1 MSCRFRSVDIMD
13 KNIGKRLDG
22 RYEIRELIGTG
33 GMADVY
39 KAYDIVEQNVVAV
52 KILKKEFAE
61 NEEFLRRFRNE
72 SKAIALLS
80 HKNIVK
86 IIDVG
91 FTNRIQFIVM
101 EYIEGITLK
110 DFMEKE
116 KILDRKQAA
125 FFTIQIL
132 TALKHAH
139 ERGVVHRDIKP
150 QNIMLCPDDTLKV
163 MDFGIAKFARE
174 EGLTTTAQAIGS
186 VHYISPEQA
195 RSSAT
200 DEKSDIYSVG
210 IVLYE
215 MLTGKKPFDNENP
228 VSVALMHM
236 QTKARR
242 PRRINPDIPK
252 GLEEIILKAIE
263 KDPENRYQTAV
274 EMINDI
280 ERFNASPDITF
291 GYYYEEEEKSMEND
305 NRRENNTEYYKPSVP
320 SEKVTRIKARPK
332 KPEPDIIGETDD
344 IYDEEYVERRS
355 LFIPILSGVVIVVVI
370 IAVCFVF
377 GMVYD
382 AIGGDKSDYAEFDL
396 ENYVGSDYTYT
407 KEKYMSQL
415 NFVVLSE
422 QYSSVAPKGQILTQS
437 PEAGK
442 RVKPGSEVNVT
453 ISRGKEKK
461 PVTSVDSNFTMEQAK
476 AQLDEA
482 GFVVEV
488 KYRFSEIEK
497 DHVVSTYPPANEYL
511 ETGSK
516 VILYISRGPVKTMV
530 AVPDLVGKKEKEA
543 KDVLEEIDLVVNTV
557 VIDSEKPA
565 GVVAIQSNSNQK
577 MQTGETVTLYV
588 SSGKL
593 PTVTHEIPIQFP
605 QNSSGEFR
613 LDAYLDANLYTS
625 KDFTAEFGTMT
636 NVQITAQ
643 GGEKEIILKLVNKAN
658 NKEAVL
664 GRYLFSFDEI
674 KTKKTLEENFLK
686 AFEEVDGIHAPVVT
700 TPAVTTAVT
709 TASSQ
714 QGQAASPENKP
725 ENADNQN
732 AEAGNNNG

>member
-1 MSCRFRSVDIMD
+1 MD

-33 GMADVY
+33 GMSDVY
-39 KAYDIVEQNVVAV
+39 KAYDIAEQNVVAV
-52 KILKKEFAE
+52 KILKREFAE

-110 DFMEKE
+110 DYMERE
-116 KILDRKQAA
+116 KILDRKKAA

-132 TALKHAH
+132 KALKHAH

-150 QNIMLCPDDTLKV
+150 QNIMLCPDETIKV

-210 IVLYE
+210 IVMYE

-228 VSVALMHM
+228 VSIALMQM

-242 PRRINPDIPK
+242 PRRLNPDIPK
-252 GLEEIILKAIE
+252 GLEEIVLKAIE

-280 ERFNASPDITF
+280 ERFNGSPEITF

-305 NRRENNTEYYKPSVP
+305 NRKDNNTEYYKPSAP
-320 SEKVTRIKARPK
+320 AEKVTRIKAKPK
-332 KPEPDIIGETDD
+332 KPEPEIIGEDDD
-344 IYDEEYVERRS
+344 IYDTEYVERRS

-407 KEKYMSQL
+407 KEKYLSQL
-415 NFVVLSE
+415 NFIVENE
-422 QYSSVAPKGQILTQS
+422 QYSSVAPKGQILTQE

-442 RVKPGSEVNVT
+442 RVKPGSDVKVT

-461 PVTSVDSNFTMEQAK
+461 PVTSVDSGFSIDQAK
-476 AQLDEA
+476 EQLTEA
-482 GFVVEV
+482 GFAVQV
-488 KYRFSEIEK
+488 KYRYSDIEK
-497 DHVVSTYPPANEYL
+497 DHVVSTYPAANEL
-511 ETGSK
+511 IETGST
-516 VILYISRGPVKTMV
+516 VIIYASRGPVKTMV

-543 KDVLEEIDLVVNTV
+543 KDTLEDIDLVVNIV
-557 VIDSEKPA
+557 VIDSEKPQ
-565 GVVAIQSNSNQK
+565 GIVAIQSNSNQK

-605 QNSSGEFR
+605 QNASGEFVI
-613 LDAYLDANLYTS
+613 DAYLDAQLNSS
-625 KDFTAEFGTMT
+625 KEITAEFGTMT

-643 GGEKEIILKLVNKAN
+643 GGEKEIILKLRNKAN

-686 AFEEVDGIHAPVVT
+686 AFEEVDGIHAAPVT

-714 QGQAASPENKP
+714 QQQPQASESPQE
-725 ENADNQN
+725 
-732 AEAGNNNG
+732 NNNDQDQNQDHDDAENDDE